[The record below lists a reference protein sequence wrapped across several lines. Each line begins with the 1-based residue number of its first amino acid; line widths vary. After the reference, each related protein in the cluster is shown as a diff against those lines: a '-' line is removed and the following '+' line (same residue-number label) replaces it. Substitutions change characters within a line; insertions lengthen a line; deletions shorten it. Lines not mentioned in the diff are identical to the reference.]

1 MTVPRRLSICYAAPG
16 LHLVAAAGPTRNV
29 LSLAEALSDLADVTI
44 AFRGIRTPVETT
56 RYRVL
61 AIDPGS
67 RGAPDYGD
75 DNATRGLNP
84 VRHFS
89 YCRRLQAFARKRA
102 TSYDVVLEKG
112 WRLSGLLVAAFGLQ
126 GRPGAVIENVAQ
138 FWSQPLGGLRAT
150 SKYLA
155 HTAAEVLAGACSRR
169 APLVIAE
176 TEELKATLIA
186 CRGIAPDRIEV
197 VGLGVDHGLFCPM
210 EQDGARRALGLDPAV
225 TLLLY
230 VGGMDEYHDLEPV
243 IEAIA
248 HGRPAS
254 VELHLVGDGEYRVR
268 YEEKARSA
276 RGLVRFHG
284 HVPHAVV
291 PQYIAAADVC
301 LAPYRISAFHGGVVS
316 FSTLKIPEY
325 MACGRPVIS
334 VPSGHIKR
342 LVKNDVSGFLFP
354 NEVPSWAS
362 FVSDLPSR
370 ERLAAMGRAAT
381 RAVES
386 VSWQHTAAQ
395 YLAACRKLAA

>member
-16 LHLVAAAGPTRNV
+16 LNLVAAAGPTRNV
-29 LSLAEALSDLADVTI
+29 LSVAEALSDLTDVTV
-44 AFRGIRTPVETT
+44 AFRDIRAPVETA

-61 AIDPGS
+61 AIDPGA
-67 RGAPDYGD
+67 RCAVDHGD

-84 VRHFS
+84 VPHFS
-89 YCRRLQAFARKRA
+89 YCRRLQAFARERA

-112 WRLSGLLVAAFGLQ
+112 WRLSGFLVAAFRRQ
-126 GRPGAVIENVAQ
+126 GRPGAVIENVAHL
-138 FWSQPLGGLRAT
+138 WSQPLGGPRAT
-150 SKYLA
+150 GKYLA
-155 HTAAEVLAGACSRR
+155 YRAAEALAGACSRR

-197 VGLGVDHGLFCPM
+197 VGLGVDHSLFYPM
-210 EQDGARRALGLDPAV
+210 EQDGARRALGLDPAA

-248 HGRPAS
+248 HGRSAS
-254 VELHLVGDGEYRVR
+254 VELHLVGNGEYRVR

-276 RGLVRFHG
+276 RGRVRFHG

-291 PQYIAAADVC
+291 PRYIAAADVC
-301 LAPYRISAFHGGVVS
+301 LAPYRMSAFHGGVVS

-334 VPSGHIKR
+334 VPSGHIQR
-342 LVKNDVSGFLFP
+342 LVEDQVSGFLFP
-354 NEVPSWAS
+354 NVTPCWAS

-370 ERLAAMGRAAT
+370 ERLADMGRTAT

-386 VSWQHTAAQ
+386 MSWQRTAAG